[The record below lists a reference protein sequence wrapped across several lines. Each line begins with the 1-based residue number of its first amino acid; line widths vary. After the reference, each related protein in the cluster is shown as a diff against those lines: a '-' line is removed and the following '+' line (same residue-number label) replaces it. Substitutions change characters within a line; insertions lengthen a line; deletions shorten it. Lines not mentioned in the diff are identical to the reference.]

1 MSAKFISIVVFSP
14 IFTVPG
20 GSAFLA
26 WALVGQIYIKTQL
39 SGKREMNNA
48 RSSVLSHFN
57 AAIAGIG
64 AYGSVLLQKTLG

>member
-20 GSAFLA
+20 GSPFLA
-26 WALVGQIYIKTQL
+26 GDLVGQIYIKTQL

-48 RSSVLSHFN
+48 RSPVLSHFS
-57 AAIAGIG
+57 AAVAEIG

>member
-20 GSAFLA
+20 GSASLA
-26 WALVGQIYIKTQL
+26 GALVGQIHIKTQL

-48 RSSVLSHFN
+48 RSPVLSHFS